1 MFTLNSL
8 AWFSLTNSKSSML
21 QTFPLG
27 FLEAG
32 LTSKEWGE
40 EGIEYHG
47 LFTRSHAPFTSP
59 TFSTDFLLLLIY
71 LQKPWSPVCDPI
83 FCPAPFSQDPVLHH
97 LMVTAVKTA
106 PGFPIP
112 DQPFLVCKHEVCH
125 YTKVCQCVGKGET
138 AVWGSS
144 GIKFVSWLWS
154 EKIEN

>member
-59 TFSTDFLLLLIY
+59 TFSTVFLCYQYTCRNLEVQSVILFFALLPSLRILY
-71 LQKPWSPVCDPI
+71 STTLWSLQSRLPLA
-83 FCPAPFSQDPVLHH
+83 FLSQISLSLFVS
-97 LMVTAVKTA
+97 MKSV
-106 PGFPIP
+106 II
-112 DQPFLVCKHEVCH
+112 QR
-125 YTKVCQCVGKGET
+125 CVS
-138 AVWGSS
+138 VWGRGKLLYGEVQGSNLFPDC
-144 GIKFVSWLWS
+144 GLK
-154 EKIEN
+154 K